1 MTRPGGLGR
10 GLGALIPAAGPG
22 TSGLLTLRMDSVVPN
37 PRQPREAFDEEPLAE
52 LAHSI
57 RQVGVL
63 QPILV
68 RPRGDGRYE
77 TIAGE
82 RRLRAA
88 ELAGLTE
95 VPAVV
100 RQTDDRDLLTEALLE
115 NLHRVDLNPLEE
127 AGAYR
132 QLLDDFGLTHDALA
146 EKLGRS
152 RSAITN
158 TLRLLSLP
166 PAVQHLV
173 ADGTLSAGHARA
185 LLALSDAAQQQRMAE
200 RIIEEGL
207 SVRAAEELV
216 RGADGTASDDGD
228 RPAARPRPTP
238 YRDLQD
244 RLVDALAT
252 RVRITGSAKRGRVV
266 IDYAGKE
273 DLERL
278 LEILSRGTG
287 RNLLS
292 E

>member
-1 MTRPGGLGR
+1 M
-10 GLGALIPAAGPG
+10 
-22 TSGLLTLRMDSVVPN
+22 TLRLSSVVPN
-37 PRQPREAFDEEPLAE
+37 PHQPREAFAEQPLAE

-95 VPAVV
+95 IPAVV
-100 RQTDDRDLLTEALLE
+100 RHTEDRDLLTEALLE

-152 RSAITN
+152 RSAISN
-158 TLRLLSLP
+158 TLRLLGLP
-166 PAVQHLV
+166 PTVQHLV

-185 LLALSDAAQQQRMAE
+185 LLTLADSGDQERVAA
-200 RIIEEGL
+200 RIVAEGL
-207 SVRAAEELV
+207 SVRAAEEIV
-216 RGADGTASDDGD
+216 RALEDEAASPDDPERSSRRR
-228 RPAARPRPTP
+228 RPSP
-238 YRDLQD
+238 YRDVQD

-252 RVRITGSAKRGRVV
+252 RVRITGTARRGRVV
-266 IDYAGKE
+266 IDYAGEE

-287 RNLLS
+287 QDLLS